1 MKKVIIAM
9 FLIGMVLCLI
19 DLENISYFIITKLIG
34 IAMMIPA
41 FKLKFE

>member
-1 MKKVIIAM
+1 MKKIVIAM
-9 FLIGMVLCLI
+9 FLIGMVLCLL
-19 DLENISYFIITKLIG
+19 DLDNMSYFIITKLIG